1 MEKKTK
7 FAIYT
12 SFYNCSR
19 YVDQIFEN
27 ILSIEYPDWKW
38 FITDDFSTDGT
49 GEIVR
54 EKCKDNPRIEYV
66 EQSRKKEMYWK
77 PNSFISEEY
86 EYILLVC
93 PDDKVNSRILEV
105 YDYVIREVY
114 RKSPSIIT
122 CDLQEIQEEDL
133 SLKSIGYVVNY
144 SNIIEKL
151 NSYYPQVDYNKNI
164 NYFAFGLGMCFKNY
178 PDLDFEISDF
188 SASSED
194 FYRIL
199 YMSSLGKWVHV
210 PRNLYSWTARSDS
223 ESRKEIDL
231 NFYNNFEIA
240 FDKCKDSLYEP
251 VYDYNECYKELN
263 SLLIEKDI
271 ERFTNISIIS
281 PWISSAQKDR
291 IQEIYPEKKIKFN
304 DFDKSDLYSIIS
316 NYTLFGDSLS
326 KTLLKIKE
334 KNSSGKIIVYSLDEN
349 VYSSAEE
356 ATEGSQEIFE
366 KIQIEISKIFS
377 AYSYFIYRRHINF
390 IIEI

>member
-27 ILSIEYPDWKW
+27 ILAIEYSDWRW

-49 GEIVR
+49 GEMIR
-54 EKCKDNPRIEYV
+54 EKCKNNQRIEYV

-77 PNSFISEEY
+77 PNDFIPEEC

-93 PDDKVNSRILEV
+93 SDDKVNSKILEV
-105 YDYVIREVY
+105 YDHVIREVY

-133 SLKSIGYVVNY
+133 SLRSIGYVINY

-151 NSYYPQVDYNKNI
+151 NSYYPQVDYVKNI

-178 PDLDFEISDF
+178 PGLDFEIDDF

-199 YMSSLGKWVHV
+199 YMSSLGKWLHI
-210 PRNLYSWTARSDS
+210 PRNLYRWTARTDS
-223 ESRKEIDL
+223 ESRKEVDP

-240 FDKCKDSLYEP
+240 FNKCKGSLYDP

-263 SLLIEKDI
+263 SLLIEENI
-271 ERFTNISIIS
+271 EKFSNISIVS
-281 PWISSAQKDR
+281 PWISPAQKDK
-291 IQEIYPEKKIKFN
+291 IQEIYPEKKIRFN
-304 DFDKSDLYSIIS
+304 DLDKSDLYSIVA
-316 NYTLFGDSLS
+316 NYTYPGDSLS
-326 KTLLKIKE
+326 KTLLEIKE
-334 KNSSGKIIVYSLDEN
+334 KNTDGKIIVYALDESI
-349 VYSSAEE
+349 YFSDEE
-356 ATEGSQEIFE
+356 VTEGSQKISE
-366 KIQIEISKIFS
+366 KIKSEIDKVFPS
-377 AYSYFIYRRHINF
+377 YSYFIYARHINF